1 MASGLLRVTERE
13 LPRRPLPLRAADT
26 RFRFGFRLATPNN
39 SLTLASR
46 RKTKHCYFHVVQS
59 VARYYFHGH
68 ALSCLVIL

>member
-1 MASGLLRVTERE
+1 MASGLLRVTDRD
-13 LPRRPLPLRAADT
+13 LPRRPWPLRVADF

-46 RKTKHCYFHVVQS
+46 RKTKHCCSHVAPP
-59 VARYYFHGH
+59 VARSRFHGH